1 MDLLEFQLW
10 SILISDEFQINLQ
23 EGTSQQ
29 RIPEDDVLPHVRGGI
44 KYNDEQYLVKL
55 ARPAVVTSEP
65 VYANNHPEHYA
76 VSTKYPFANNDDER
90 SRGAVRK
97 SRNLDI
103 QYNDETVEYGTSA
116 CIVDG
121 AQGPEP
127 VSGLLLDAAGLSQ
140 KDIALSKKA
149 EEQLIMER
157 RDAEIA
163 KMLQEDLSLE
173 SNLEH
178 QHSLEAKAAK
188 EAEDFEYARALQEK
202 EELKLRR
209 AKERS
214 KQRRK
219 QREMQQQQFQQ
230 NTDTVDQDS
239 RINGVQEIIH
249 SRSDSRIR

>member
-1 MDLLEFQLW
+1 MLVDNDER
-10 SILISDEFQINLQ
+10 ISQN
-23 EGTSQQ
+23 

-44 KYNDEQYLVKL
+44 KYNDDQYLVKL

-65 VYANNHPEHYA
+65 VYANNDPDPYA
-76 VSTKYPFANNDDER
+76 VSSKYPFANNIDDER

-97 SRNLDI
+97 SRNLDV
-103 QYNDETVEYGTSA
+103 QYNDDIVEYGTSA

-157 RDAEIA
+157 RDAELA
-163 KMLQEDLSLE
+163 KRLQEDLSLE
-173 SNLEH
+173 SNWEH
-178 QHSLEAKAAK
+178 QHNLESKAAK

-219 QREMQQQQFQQ
+219 QREMQQQQSELAEPEIRKENEDSK
-230 NTDTVDQDS
+230 NTREQD
-239 RINGVQEIIH
+239 ILH
-249 SRSDSRIR
+249 CRSDSRIRFVNIS

>member
-1 MDLLEFQLW
+1 M
-10 SILISDEFQINLQ
+10 ISEVLTSNK
-23 EGTSQQ
+23 EGRISQHQ
-29 RIPEDDVLPHVRGGI
+29 IPEDDVLPHVRGGI

-65 VYANNHPEHYA
+65 LYANNHPEHYA
-76 VSTKYPFANNDDER
+76 VSNKYPFANQDER

-97 SRNLDI
+97 SKNLDS
-103 QYNDETVEYGTSA
+103 QYNADTVEYVTSA

-157 RDAEIA
+157 RDAELA
-163 KMLQEDLSLE
+163 KRLQEDLSLE
-173 SNLEH
+173 SNLEQ
-178 QHSLEAKAAK
+178 QHNFEAMAAK

-219 QREMQQQQFQQ
+219 QREMNLQQEQQRP
-230 NTDTVDQDS
+230 DS
-239 RINGVQEIIH
+239 AGDEVRRSKEDPRANGEQEILH
-249 SRSDSRIR
+249 FRSDSRIRYFE